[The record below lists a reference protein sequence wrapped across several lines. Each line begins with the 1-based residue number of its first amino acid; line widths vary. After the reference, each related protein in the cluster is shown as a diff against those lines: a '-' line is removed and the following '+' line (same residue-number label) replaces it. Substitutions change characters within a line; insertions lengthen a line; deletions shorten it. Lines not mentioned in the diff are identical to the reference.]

1 MGVEKAQR
9 QFWGRF
15 WQKGQAWGEWDE
27 VSQAQYDALK
37 ALFPEPASLRVLE
50 AGSGTGRVSL
60 RLAKEGAQ
68 VTLLDLS
75 EEALHLSRRLMTAWG
90 VSAATVVGSLFA
102 LPFKDSQFTL
112 VWNGGVLEHYD
123 EAEQR
128 QMLSEMVRVSAQW
141 VVVMVPNRQAL
152 FYRWAKKYLEWRGK
166 WAFGRECPLD
176 TLAPLV
182 PPNALLVREF
192 EVGREITLRWLRSF
206 DFLPRPLRRPETV
219 PSLYHW
225 LLQRAR
231 GYLLV
236 ALLQK
241 RP

>member
-1 MGVEKAQR
+1 MSTEKTQR
-9 QFWGRF
+9 QFWENF
-15 WQKGQAWGEWDE
+15 WQRGQAWAEWDE
-27 VSQAQYDALK
+27 VSHVQYDALK
-37 ALFPEPASLRVLE
+37 TLFPEPDSLQVLE
-50 AGSGTGRVSL
+50 AGSGMGRVSL

-102 LPFKDSQFTL
+102 LPFKDDQFTL
-112 VWNGGVLEHYD
+112 VWNGGILEHYG

-141 VVVMVPNRQAL
+141 VIVMVPNRKAL
-152 FYRWAKKYLEWRGK
+152 FYRLAKGYLELRGK
-166 WAFGRECPLD
+166 WVFGREHPLD

-182 PPNALLVREF
+182 PKNALLVREF
-192 EVGREITLRWLRSF
+192 EVGREITLRWLRFF
-206 DFLPRPLRRPETV
+206 DFLPRPLRRPETM

-225 LLQRAR
+225 LLQRVR

-236 ALLQK
+236 TLLQK
-241 RP
+241 CP

>member
-1 MGVEKAQR
+1 MDAEKAQR
-9 QFWGRF
+9 FWKRF
-15 WQKGQAWGEWDE
+15 WQKEQGWGEWDE
-27 VSQAQYDALK
+27 VSQVQYDALK
-37 ALFPEPASLRVLE
+37 TLFPKPHSLRVLE

-90 VSAATVVGSLFA
+90 VSATTIVGSLFA
-102 LPFKDSQFTL
+102 LPFKDNQFTL

-128 QMLSEMVRVSAQW
+128 QMLSEMVRVSSQW
-141 VVVMVPNRQAL
+141 IVVMVPNRRAL
-152 FYRWAKKYLEWRGK
+152 FYRWAKRYLEWRGK
-166 WAFGRECPLD
+166 WSFGKECPLE
-176 TLAPLV
+176 TLTHLV
-182 PPNALLVREF
+182 PENALLVREF
-192 EVGREITLRWLRSF
+192 EVGHEITLRWLRSF
-206 DFLPRPLRRPETV
+206 HFLPRPLRRPETV
-219 PSLYHW
+219 PSFYRW
-225 LLQRAR
+225 LLQRVH

-241 RP
+241 RS